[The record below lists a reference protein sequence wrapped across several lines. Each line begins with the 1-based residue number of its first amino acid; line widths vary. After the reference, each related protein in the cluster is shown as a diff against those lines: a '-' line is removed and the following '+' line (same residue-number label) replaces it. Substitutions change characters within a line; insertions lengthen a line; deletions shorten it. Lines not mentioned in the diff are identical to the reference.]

1 MEGKAIVGKAKA
13 VIVSFDKTDKY
24 QPRLERFFTPLK

>member
-1 MEGKAIVGKAKA
+1 MEGRAIVGKAKV

>member
-1 MEGKAIVGKAKA
+1 VERKAIVGKAKA

-24 QPRLERFFTPLK
+24 QPRLERFFAPLQ